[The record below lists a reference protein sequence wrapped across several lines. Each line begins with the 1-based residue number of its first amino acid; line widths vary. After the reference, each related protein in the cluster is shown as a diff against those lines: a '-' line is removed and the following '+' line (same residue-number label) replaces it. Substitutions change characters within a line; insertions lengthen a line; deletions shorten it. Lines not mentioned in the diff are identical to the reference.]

1 MVTAQPSTGG
11 LQEGG
16 RPEPCP
22 VSTGPGDRDS
32 QACVPISVPQ
42 HWPEPSGSR
51 SGPNV
56 DFGPTWSS
64 TQVPGYQGPG
74 LVGRGGGSPARQGP
88 KKKQYGER
96 GAVCPMCVHGSPE
109 GSIQRA
115 VDHSW
120 VATRFWPQVAQKA
133 LGSSRISHL
142 SVVWSQALQPQAQW
156 PTQALGRP
164 PVGLS
169 YGEKGP
175 ALAELL
181 SHPSLENTDPQRDRA
196 GGLCPMLAPH

>member
-74 LVGRGGGSPARQGP
+74 LVGRGGGFPCKTGAKKKAVWRAGCCVSHVRPREPGGVNPEGCGPQLGGHAFLATSGPESSGVLQNLTSECCLVPGSPASGP
-88 KKKQYGER
+88 VANSSPGQAPCGAQLWREGTSSGRTPVSPQSGE
-96 GAVCPMCVHGSPE
+96 
-109 GSIQRA
+109 
-115 VDHSW
+115 
-120 VATRFWPQVAQKA
+120 
-133 LGSSRISHL
+133 
-142 SVVWSQALQPQAQW
+142 
-156 PTQALGRP
+156 
-164 PVGLS
+164 
-169 YGEKGP
+169 Y
-175 ALAELL
+175 
-181 SHPSLENTDPQRDRA
+181 
-196 GGLCPMLAPH
+196 